1 MSQPHPGPY
10 PGPPGAP
17 PWPPPK
23 KKNGCLVAAI
33 VLVVLG
39 VVGVALAAIVV
50 IGVVVIANEDD
61 EASAPSPPS
70 SYTPPPERNV
80 RATSEVLL
88 GKCRWIGQ
96 SGFQVRA
103 TVHNYSFDKIYRYRL
118 KFEFWG
124 GDTEH
129 AREWWVYRRHAVT
142 VKPGQERTFVVRKVY
157 PRLLEAGWV
166 HCGVVTAVKDE
177 VRR

>member
-70 SYTPPPERNV
+70 YTPPPERNV

-103 TVHNYSFDKIYRYRL
+103 TVHNYSFDKVYRYRL

-129 AREWWVYRRHAVT
+129 AREWWVYRKQAVT
-142 VKPGQERTFVVRKVY
+142 VKPGQERTFVVRKIY

-166 HCGVVTAVKDE
+166 HCDVFTAVKDE